1 MAETPPKFQPKKT
14 GPIKK
19 AAETHK
25 AEPQQEKRAE
35 PHQEKKAAPPPASQH
50 VSAPKTE
57 HQPAPKVSTPSPAP
71 EPLKE
76 ITAAEPVIQAA
87 EAAPMGVETVVKGME
102 AALKT
107 QVEPQKE
114 EPETIVKPIS
124 AAVKEGTTIMTDAIE
139 TTKKVAAE
147 AKEKFQAMFGDFNEK
162 AKAAVEKSSKIAEE
176 VNELTKGNVEAL
188 VESGRIAAKGAEAFG
203 QEAAEYGRKSFER
216 ATATIKS
223 FASVKSPTE
232 FFQLQS
238 EFLSSAFDSFASEA
252 SKGSEAVL
260 KLAGDVVQPISTR
273 VAVVSE
279 KVKNLSA

>member
-1 MAETPPKFQPKKT
+1 MAETPPKSQPKKT

-19 AAETHK
+19 AAEPHK
-25 AEPQQEKRAE
+25 AEPQ
-35 PHQEKKAAPPPASQH
+35 PEKKAAAPPPASQP
-50 VSAPKTE
+50 VSARKAE
-57 HQPAPKVSTPSPAP
+57 AQPAPEVSTPSPEP

-76 ITAAEPVIQAA
+76 ITAAEPVIKAA
-87 EAAPMGVETVVKGME
+87 EAAPKEVETLVKGTE
-102 AALKT
+102 SPLQSAF
-107 QVEPQKE
+107 EPQKE

-124 AAVKEGTTIMTDAIE
+124 AAVEEGTTIMTDAIE

-252 SKGSEAVL
+252 SKSSEAVL

-279 KVKNLSA
+279 KVKNLTA